1 MREIKGRITTIQR
14 MSIHDGPGIRTTIFM
29 KGCNMRC
36 KWCHNPETW
45 RNGSQLEF
53 VKDNCIKCWQCIDV
67 CPQDALSNE
76 NNLLNIDRDKCN
88 GCGVCQPAC
97 YSNALVI
104 VGEEI
109 SVSDAMGKILQDKTY
124 YKVSD
129 GGVTISG
136 GEPLLQSAFVKALVE
151 ACRKEGIHTC
161 VESNFAVNWK
171 TIEEVLPFVDLW
183 RVDLKM
189 TDDQAHKEWT
199 GIPNKQILQNL
210 DRLSKYKIPVIIS
223 TPVIPGVNDN
233 EKEIK
238 NICGYIKKWKNVEEF
253 NLLPFHSLGFSKFE
267 SLGMENP
274 LPLDISLDNDH
285 FKKLKLIQ
293 ADCGF

>member
-1 MREIKGRITTIQR
+1 
-14 MSIHDGPGIRTTIFM
+14 
-29 KGCNMRC
+29 MRC

-45 RNGSQLEF
+45 AVGNQLEF
-53 VKDNCIKCWQCIDV
+53 VKDNCIKCWQCIDA
-67 CPQDALSNE
+67 CPKDALGNE
-76 NNLLNIDRDKCN
+76 NNVLNIDRDKCD
-88 GCGVCQPAC
+88 GCGACQKEC

-109 SVSDAMGKILQDKTY
+109 SVSDAMEKILQDKIY

-136 GEPLLQSAFVKALVE
+136 GEPLLQSAFVKDLLQ
-151 ACRKEGIHTC
+151 ACRNEDIHTC
-161 VESNFAVNWK
+161 MESNFAVNWK
-171 TIEEVLPFVDLW
+171 SIEEVLPFVDLW
-183 RVDLKM
+183 RVDLKLA
-189 TDDQAHKEWT
+189 DDQEHKEWT
-199 GIPNKQILQNL
+199 GIPNKNILQNL
-210 DRLSKYKIPVIIS
+210 DRLSKYNIPVVIS

-238 NICGYIKKWKNVEEF
+238 KICGYIKKWKNVEAF

-267 SLGMENP
+267 SLGMKNP
-274 LPLDISLDNDH
+274 MPQDISLDNDH